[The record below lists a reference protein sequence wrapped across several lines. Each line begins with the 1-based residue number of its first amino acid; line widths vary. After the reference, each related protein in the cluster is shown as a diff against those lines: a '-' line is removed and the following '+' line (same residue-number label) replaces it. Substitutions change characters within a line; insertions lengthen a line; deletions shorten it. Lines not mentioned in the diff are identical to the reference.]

1 MARGMSP
8 QRDRPYD
15 RVLKSERDRGAGT
28 RQGRETA
35 ARSGEA
41 KSRSRESARDMSPD
55 QRGGMS
61 PDQRG
66 GRRPHTGGPTYREL
80 YAEATRRGVRGRS
93 RMTKAQL
100 ERAVGRG

>member
-8 QRDRPYD
+8 KQGRAYD

-28 RQGRETA
+28 RQGKAIAE
-35 ARSGEA
+35 RSEA
-41 KSRSRESARDMSPD
+41 KREPADY
-55 QRGGMS
+55 
-61 PDQRG
+61 RG
-66 GRRPHTGGPTYREL
+66 GRRPHLGGPTYRQL
-80 YAEATRRGVRGRS
+80 YAEAQRRGLKGRS